1 MRWGWVGMGVC
12 VGCVEGGG
20 GGRSPA
26 VRLLNLL
33 SPSLLAPARSD
44 VMDHFADYGKVETLH
59 LNLERR
65 TGFCKGYALIEFKD
79 RNDAERAISQGSGSS
94 LLGEEL
100 SVDWAF
106 VQRGGGRAG
115 RR

>member
-1 MRWGWVGMGVC
+1 MRHK
-12 VGCVEGGG
+12 
-20 GGRSPA
+20 
-26 VRLLNLL
+26 LLTQSTCISFL
-33 SPSLLAPARSD
+33 PRSD

-79 RNDAERAISQGSGSS
+79 KRHAEKAISQGSGSS

-106 VQRGGGRAG
+106 VQPQRQGGRG
-115 RR
+115 RRR